1 MFFKNAIVYEC
12 SNPEVLNNINNELLQ
27 EITFKPC
34 GSIDTV
40 KGGFVSPIDNPD
52 ELMLNVQG
60 HILLRYKIEQKVL
73 PPAVIKQTLLE
84 KIDKQEKLLK
94 RKLTKSEKAT
104 LKDEVLIDLLPRA
117 FSKYDHY
124 WLWVDTKNKRI
135 IIESSNFK
143 LAENILSLLRKEL
156 GILALS
162 PLSLD
167 TPLEQMMTK
176 WVKENLS
183 FPPLALG
190 DQVELQDLH
199 DDVNSSIINCKNQEI
214 TSDEIRVHLDFGK
227 WVTKLKI
234 CDGRGVSYVL
244 NKNFIFKQI
253 KFDLD
258 IVDENEDI
266 PIEDKTERLK
276 ANFFLISKILSNSI
290 NDIKQVFEKIKY

>member
-12 SNPEVLNNINNELLQ
+12 SNPEVLNKINNKLLQ
-27 EITFKPC
+27 NIIFKHNLLDNSTC
-34 GSIDTV
+34 
-40 KGGFVSPIDNPD
+40 GFVSPVDNS
-52 ELMLNVQG
+52 EVLMLNVQG
-60 HILLRYKIEQKVL
+60 QILLKYKIEQKVL

-84 KIDKQEKLLK
+84 KIDKQEKLFK
-94 RKLTKSEKAT
+94 RKLTKCEKAT

-167 TPLEQMMTK
+167 APLEQMMTK

-190 DQVELQDLH
+190 DQVELKDLH

-214 TSDEIRVHLDFGK
+214 TSDEIRVHFDFGK

-234 CDGRGVSYVL
+234 CDERGVSYVL

-253 KFDLD
+253 RFDLD
-258 IVDENEDI
+258 IVDEND
-266 PIEDKTERLK
+266 EDKTERLI

-290 NDIKQVFEKIKY
+290 NDIKQVFEKIK